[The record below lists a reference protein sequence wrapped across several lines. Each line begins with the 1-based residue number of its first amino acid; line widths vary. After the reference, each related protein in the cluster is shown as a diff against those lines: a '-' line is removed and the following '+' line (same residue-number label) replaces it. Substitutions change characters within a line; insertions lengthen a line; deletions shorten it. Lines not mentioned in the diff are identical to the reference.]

1 MSDAPVSI
9 HRPQRWDSPFGPDM
23 TDTVV
28 DRALAIG
35 PFSQVNPDDF
45 PASAGLRDIV
55 RNDARVNDYKNGDI
69 IIRAGD
75 YSNSAFVVLAGQ
87 VRVIVEPQLDD
98 ALLGRRQSRKKSLA
112 RAVSQLWSNARQP
125 EVRDIRRYLSDSS
138 VGLRRTESDEARVY
152 LQDVAAILQN
162 HKTVQLGAGDMFGE
176 IATIARMPRT
186 TSVFAERE
194 AELLEVRWQGIRD
207 IRRRSVSFRDHIEAL
222 YRDRSLKVHL
232 RESGMFS
239 HLDEDSLQEVAA
251 QTLFETYGD
260 IEWFKTYKKLVG
272 KEPEERLR
280 DEPVIAEEDQYP
292 DGLIMVRAGFARVTE
307 RVDHGHRTVRTLT
320 HGGVFGLAEIAHN
333 WRANSQSSLQ
343 HTLRAV
349 GYCDTL
355 RVPTTI
361 IEELV
366 LPRMPDDK
374 MPPPLSVRSG
384 RRSAWRG
391 REAEDEIDG
400 GLFEFFVDH
409 RFINGTATMIIDNDR
424 CVRCDDCVRACAE
437 AHNGNPRFVR
447 HGAQYGRY
455 MVANAC
461 MHCADPVCMIGCPT
475 GAIHRD
481 PDKGVVVI
489 NDDTCIG
496 CSTCANSCPYDNIRM
511 VQIRDDRGAFI
522 RDETTNAALVKAT
535 KCDLCVDQLGGPA
548 CQRACPHDA
557 LIRVDMRDQK
567 RLADWLAH

>member
-1 MSDAPVSI
+1 M
-9 HRPQRWDSPFGPDM
+9 
-23 TDTVV
+23 
-28 DRALAIG
+28 
-35 PFSQVNPDDF
+35 NPDDF
-45 PASAGLRDIV
+45 LASAGLRDIV
-55 RNDARVNDYKNGDI
+55 RNDARVGNYRDGDI
-69 IIRAGD
+69 VIRAGD
-75 YSNSAFVVLAGQ
+75 HMNSCFVVLAGK

-98 ALLGRRQSRKKSLA
+98 ALLGRRQSRKKSFA
-112 RAVSQLWSNARQP
+112 RAFSQLWGNARNS
-125 EVRDIRRYLSDSS
+125 EVRDIRRYLGDTSI
-138 VGLRRTESDEARVY
+138 GLRRTSSDEARVF
-152 LQDVAAILQN
+152 LQDVPSILGKHQ
-162 HKTVQLGAGDMFGE
+162 TVQLGAGDMFGE

-186 TSVFAERE
+186 TSIFAEGQ

-207 IRRRSVSFRDHIEAL
+207 IRQRSASFRDHIEAL

-239 HLDEDSLQEVAA
+239 HLDEEALQEVAV

-272 KEPEERLR
+272 RAPEERLQ
-280 DEPVIAEEDQYP
+280 DEPIIAGEDQYP

-307 RVDHGHRTVRTLT
+307 RVDHGNRTVRTLT
-320 HGGVFGLAEIAHN
+320 HRDVFGLDEIAHN
-333 WRANSQSSLQ
+333 WRTGAQASLQ
-343 HTLRAV
+343 HTMRAL
-349 GYCDTL
+349 GYCDIL

-366 LPRMPDDK
+366 LPRLPEDK
-374 MPPPLSVRSG
+374 MPPPLAERSG

-409 RFINGTATMIIDNDR
+409 RYINGTATMIIDNDR
-424 CVRCDDCVRACAE
+424 CVRCDDCVRACSD
-437 AHNGNPRFVR
+437 AHDGNPRFVR
-447 HGAQYGRY
+447 HGAHYGRY

-461 MHCADPVCMIGCPT
+461 MHCADPVCMLGCPT

-481 PDKGVVVI
+481 PAKGVVVI

-511 VQIRDDRGAFI
+511 VQIRDGKGAFI
-522 RDETTNAALVKAT
+522 RDETTHAPLAKAT
-535 KCDLCVDQLGGPA
+535 KCDLCSDQLGGPA

-557 LIRVDMRDQK
+557 LIRVDMQDQK